1 MMTNCYICNM
11 EAKELTSDAL
21 NEQQLLML
29 RLLKKPMP
37 EASFI
42 QIRRLAVELL
52 VKQLEENSYE
62 WEVKNG
68 ITEEYYEELSKQH
81 FRYC

>member
-1 MMTNCYICNM
+1 MMANFYICNM

-42 QIRRLAVELL
+42 QIRQLAVELL